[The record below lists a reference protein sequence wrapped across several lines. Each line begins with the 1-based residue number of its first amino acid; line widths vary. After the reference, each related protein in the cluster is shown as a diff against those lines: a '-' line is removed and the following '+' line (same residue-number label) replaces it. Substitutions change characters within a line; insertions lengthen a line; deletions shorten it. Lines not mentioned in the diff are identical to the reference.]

1 MIALTKRG
9 ASSVKIETTSL
20 LQPGTTQR
28 RVLFSDETARG
39 LHSGGD
45 EVNRAG
51 IWKDAR
57 DWAAW
62 AATLVGCKRADA
74 AGESRPE
81 PGEVEVR

>member
-1 MIALTKRG
+1 M
-9 ASSVKIETTSL
+9 KIETTSL
-20 LQPGTTQR
+20 LQPGTAQR

-39 LHSGGD
+39 LHGVGD
-45 EVNRAG
+45 VTRAG

-74 AGESRPE
+74 GGDSRPE
-81 PGEVEVR
+81 PGEAEVR

>member
-1 MIALTKRG
+1 M
-9 ASSVKIETTSL
+9 KIETTSL

>member
-1 MIALTKRG
+1 M
-9 ASSVKIETTSL
+9 KIETTSL
-20 LQPGTTQR
+20 LQPGTAQR

-39 LHSGGD
+39 VHGGGD

-62 AATLVGCKRADA
+62 AATLVSRKRSDA
-74 AGESRPE
+74 GDASRPV

>member
-1 MIALTKRG
+1 M
-9 ASSVKIETTSL
+9 KIETTSL
-20 LQPGTTQR
+20 LQPGTAQR

-39 LHSGGD
+39 VHGGGD
-45 EVNRAG
+45 VTRAG

-62 AATLVGCKRADA
+62 AGTLVSRKRSDA
-74 AGESRPE
+74 GDESRPQ